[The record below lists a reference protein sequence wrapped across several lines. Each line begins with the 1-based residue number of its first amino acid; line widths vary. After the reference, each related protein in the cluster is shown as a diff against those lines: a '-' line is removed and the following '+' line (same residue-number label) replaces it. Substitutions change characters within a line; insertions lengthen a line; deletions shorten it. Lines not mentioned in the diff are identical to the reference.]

1 MGIFAGSLVTDSI
14 SQRIL
19 QLRAPGLFAQ
29 VILWGTVGA
38 GVGAAQFLVLRRV
51 IKSAWWIPATTADWG
66 LGLMLGA
73 LMQPRLHAPAGIGT
87 GIALGVTQWL
97 ILRRHVSQ
105 AGWWILASTLS
116 WTLAWAIEW
125 NIVWPLLAGKG
136 TIALAVFVVI
146 IGLIGSGLT
155 GAVFI
160 KLWNS
165 FHRE

>member
-1 MGIFAGSLVTDSI
+1 
-14 SQRIL
+14 
-19 QLRAPGLFAQ
+19 
-29 VILWGTVGA
+29 
-38 GVGAAQFLVLRRV
+38 
-51 IKSAWWIPATTADWG
+51 
-66 LGLMLGA
+66 
-73 LMQPRLHAPAGIGT
+73 
-87 GIALGVTQWL
+87 
-97 ILRRHVSQ
+97 
-105 AGWWILASTLS
+105 LS

-165 FHRE
+165 YRRE